1 MLWSTL
7 PFLFASATAASP
19 PAPRYEAVATVKI
32 LAAEEIR
39 FDDMQ
44 VKQRTSGGKATI
56 RQTRIRDG
64 MPMVEFY

>member
-7 PFLFASATAASP
+7 PFLFASATATSP
-19 PAPRYEAVATVKI
+19 DAPRYEAVATVKI

-39 FDDMQ
+39 FDDLR
-44 VKQRTSGGKATI
+44 VKRRTVIGKAPL